1 MLAIPPSSLPSVAG
15 SVAGC
20 NFHSLSIPSVD
31 TAVRPSSS
39 TWPGSPSFHPC
50 NAAGGAACTHSLSR
64 SPSLSLFLLIAVQL
78 PNSAIQTCGQL
89 DFQNSWSPSV
99 RFLQVSEHAICHGGR
114 RAAGCRSLVGL
125 TVWSASALSLS
136 LSLLNERYTH
146 VLLNTKCGNVRHR
159 ASKHFSERH
168 NRETLIQFGLHYS
181 M

>member
-31 TAVRPSSS
+31 TAVRPLQLG
-39 TWPGSPSFHPC
+39 PALPPFIRAMQP
-50 NAAGGAACTHSLSR
+50 AGGAACTHSLSR

-136 LSLLNERYTH
+136 LSL
-146 VLLNTKCGNVRHR
+146 
-159 ASKHFSERH
+159 SSEREIYTCTIEH
-168 NRETLIQFGLHYS
+168 
-181 M
+181 